1 MSIEIKR
8 PSERKRGVCF
18 RLAPK
23 LIEQIDKIASKEK
36 VDRTAIMETA
46 LETFLALYGA
56 PKAKK
61 M

>member
-46 LETFLALYGA
+46 LETFLALYAG
-56 PKAKK
+56 PKVKK